1 MGKNENEGERSIITI
16 PQDLYKEAKKWAELW
31 GCTAEEFITSS
42 IEKMIEE
49 EKAKM
54 GVDDEMEELKRLALK
69 RKGGNPNRVTLL
81 TCLEVCGGDLQKAR
95 KLFKAIK
102 SDK

>member
-1 MGKNENEGERSIITI
+1 MVENEVKGKWVSISLPESLYEEAER
-16 PQDLYKEAKKWAELW
+16 WAEAW
-31 GCTAEEFITSS
+31 GCTAEEFIIEA
-42 IEKMIEE
+42 IEKMIEG
-49 EKAKM
+49 EKEKIT
-54 GVDDEMEELKRLALK
+54 VDDEMEGLKRLALE
-69 RKGGNPNRVTLL
+69 RKGGNKNRVTLL